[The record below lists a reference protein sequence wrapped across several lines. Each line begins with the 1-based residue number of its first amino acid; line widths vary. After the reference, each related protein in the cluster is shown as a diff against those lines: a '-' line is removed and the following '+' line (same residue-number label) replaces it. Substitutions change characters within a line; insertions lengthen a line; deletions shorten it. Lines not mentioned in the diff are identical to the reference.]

1 MADAKISAFPAATVP
16 LAGTE
21 VLPVVQSGVTDKV
34 AVSNLTAGRA
44 VSALSLAL
52 GTPTSALGVLTL
64 AGSTSGTVT
73 VQSAAAA
80 GTWTFTLPITGDT
93 NGYALTTNGSGVG
106 TWTALFDPTAPG
118 AIGGGTPSTGAF
130 TTLAASSTVS
140 GLSVLQYFIARHEIR
155 TDPAK
160 AKKVMTISLVIQGLP
175 LVWDGVQAAK

>member
-80 GTWTFTLPITGDT
+80 GTWTFTLPITGGT

-118 AIGGGTPSTGAF
+118 AISG
-130 TTLAASSTVS
+130 